1 MRRRLR
7 QACSF
12 FRIWCVVELVAAL
25 LGNVPVILL
34 VGAEDLTV
42 YKATSSLES
51 EGAPIGAFQPNPAM
65 LDTLVEMVDVGKA
78 VASVEADRVREL
90 GHVKEQV
97 GVIPANCKAKGAIVA
112 ANHTMGVVPVLHA
125 TATRSLDPLRALDA
139 QHGPA
144 LLASA
149 AIGLV
154 EGVELLLASAG
165 AQETAGQALE
175 LSSAA
180 GHPKVVLTILDH
192 LGVKGSSDMT
202 KRTETAF
209 LEACQGGHAS
219 VAQVFLDRGIDTE
232 LRTNNQCVDRVEK
245 PPEHISPG
253 PSPARPEC
261 FILRSACC
269 GLRASSQGS
278 LSPTYSTPPG
288 GPLSSSRRSAAASS
302 CSSCSLTVAPR
313 SMPPTAASGVRH
325 SGANSAH

>member
-1 MRRRLR
+1 MRPRLL

-25 LGNVPVILL
+25 QGNVPVILL
-34 VGAEDLTV
+34 VGAEDLSV
-42 YKATSSLES
+42 YHATSSLES

-125 TATRSLDPLRALDA
+125 TATRSLDPIRALDA

-165 AQETAGQALE
+165 AQEIAGQ
-175 LSSAA
+175 
-180 GHPKVVLTILDH
+180 V
-192 LGVKGSSDMT
+192 
-202 KRTETAF
+202 RF
-209 LEACQGGHAS
+209 
-219 VAQVFLDRGIDTE
+219 
-232 LRTNNQCVDRVEK
+232 RVRVRVRVRV
-245 PPEHISPG
+245 I
-253 PSPARPEC
+253 
-261 FILRSACC
+261 
-269 GLRASSQGS
+269 
-278 LSPTYSTPPG
+278 
-288 GPLSSSRRSAAASS
+288 
-302 CSSCSLTVAPR
+302 TV
-313 SMPPTAASGVRH
+313 
-325 SGANSAH
+325 